1 MGRCIPC
8 MVQAGVSL
16 QPSTMYGRHAEQG
29 LETCVCAMTRAG
41 DEILCGC
48 VGARTAV
55 LRGPRPLRTARASSS
70 VAAPSLLAV
79 GKKRGPIQ
87 PKDEKKRSLCP
98 GSKLWLL

>member
-1 MGRCIPC
+1 MRWHTA
-8 MVQAGVSL
+8 V
-16 QPSTMYGRHAEQG
+16 QG
-29 LETCVCAMTRAG
+29 LKTCVCHDEGG

-55 LRGPRPLRTARASSS
+55 LRGPRPLRTARASST
-70 VAAPSLLAV
+70 VAAPSPLAV

-87 PKDEKKRSLCP
+87 PKEEKKRSLCS